1 MSLQESAF
9 SILSGNRWKY
19 FHAIYTLIYGVF
31 SLRDIYVF
39 WYLKGVFFP
48 QVTNILVLSCFI
60 LTASLWFKRTR
71 GGALKY
77 LLLPIFGLMWSVFTV
92 RLGFEIFAGTQW
104 LSILTKGFGLDMS
117 IIRAG
122 DVLVHFLT
130 LFVGYQII
138 HVYEEEIEAVYAK
151 TATILKLLL
160 AYSPYFIILLWSQFY
175 DPFLTYGIPDTVIT
189 QFLFYAVPP
198 LLLTYTYTIYRTIVK
213 PDDEVRR
220 VLKGFRLLVLGLIA
234 SILGLGV
241 YLFGWS
247 NLYVSLIS
255 WISIGLMI
263 FIVLRLYFGSR
274 MLFATVFLFPLYGLI
289 MGFYFVREV
298 VFSWLDGNQQFFLAL
313 IQPGIVNG
321 ELLYT
326 IYMLLTYICLAPVI
340 GEIFIMEVPY
350 RLNRHTLLKRVMLRQ
365 RHQLGERAWLHELW
379 NGYGAVIILVLYLFV
394 GGGAQRYFPE
404 QPLWESV
411 LYSVMGMTIVCAIFP
426 HMLYRR
432 YIKRAEGL

>member
-1 MSLQESAF
+1 
-9 SILSGNRWKY
+9 
-19 FHAIYTLIYGVF
+19 
-31 SLRDIYVF
+31 
-39 WYLKGVFFP
+39 
-48 QVTNILVLSCFI
+48 
-60 LTASLWFKRTR
+60 
-71 GGALKY
+71 
-77 LLLPIFGLMWSVFTV
+77 
-92 RLGFEIFAGTQW
+92 
-104 LSILTKGFGLDMS
+104 
-117 IIRAG
+117 
-122 DVLVHFLT
+122 
-130 LFVGYQII
+130 
-138 HVYEEEIEAVYAK
+138 
-151 TATILKLLL
+151 
-160 AYSPYFIILLWSQFY
+160 
-175 DPFLTYGIPDTVIT
+175 
-189 QFLFYAVPP
+189 
-198 LLLTYTYTIYRTIVK
+198 
-213 PDDEVRR
+213 
-220 VLKGFRLLVLGLIA
+220 
-234 SILGLGV
+234 
-241 YLFGWS
+241 
-247 NLYVSLIS
+247 
-255 WISIGLMI
+255 
-263 FIVLRLYFGSR
+263 
-274 MLFATVFLFPLYGLI
+274 